1 METAL
6 ATDNRT
12 SRVVYIRQFAT
23 LVSVSPPVLGPSAFG
38 SSSSSVYDLAQGYA
52 PRPLLETASR
62 TVQQPAGQLPWLPAS
77 AILEHRAAPLGQGKG
92 GAPWHS
98 AR

>member
-1 METAL
+1 M
-6 ATDNRT
+6 
-12 SRVVYIRQFAT
+12 YIRELAK
-23 LVSVSPPVLGPSAFG
+23 LVSVSPPVLGQSDCVSSA
-38 SSSSSVYDLAQGYA
+38 SSVYDLAQGYA

-77 AILEHRAAPLGQGKG
+77 AILEHRATPLGQGKG
-92 GAPWHS
+92 GAPWPS